1 MVGSEGW
8 VKRTC
13 ESGTPSGQEVSG
25 TRYQTKYS
33 IMERTYRM
41 VDKKKVDK
49 LKDKKQTNEKTT
61 NKSMNYLMTE
71 LKSRQMD

>member
-1 MVGSEGW
+1 
-8 VKRTC
+8 
-13 ESGTPSGQEVSG
+13 
-25 TRYQTKYS
+25 
-33 IMERTYRM
+33 MERTYRM